1 MASQRTTA
9 RAHSAIAGTDGRVL
23 IAEDL
28 PHLQTS
34 PARGLR
40 VLFTFAGIGIAVV
53 VMVLGN
59 LLQKRIAKSAQPA
72 TAS

>member
-1 MASQRTTA
+1 
-9 RAHSAIAGTDGRVL
+9 VL

-28 PHLQTS
+28 PNPTNLGHET
-34 PARGLR
+34 PR
-40 VLFTFAGIGIAVV
+40 VLFTFTGVGIGVV

-59 LLQKRIAKSAQPA
+59 LLQKRTAKSAPPA